1 MSENNTERING
12 SRSFE
17 EQVFARFDAVDR
29 RFDGIEVRIERL
41 EMKQPDTKPIW
52 EQALIA
58 IAETNAAMRNGFAIV
73 GNAIDQINVRLDSM
87 DKRFDGVDARL
98 EAMDKRFDSV
108 EARFEVIDKRFDG
121 VEARF
126 EAIDKRFDG
135 VEARFEAMDKRFD
148 GVDARFD
155 PMDNRFDGVEAR
167 FETLSTDLNDGLRGV
182 ELKIEVLNQHILELK
197 ADQLYVDKRLQKN

>member
-1 MSENNTERING
+1 MSEINTERING

-41 EMKQPDTKPIW
+41 EMKQLDTKPIW

-73 GNAIDQINVRLDSM
+73 GNAIDQINARLDVM
-87 DKRFDGVDARL
+87 DKRFDNVD
-98 EAMDKRFDSV
+98 
-108 EARFEVIDKRFDG
+108 
-121 VEARF
+121 ARF

-135 VEARFEAMDKRFD
+135 V
-148 GVDARFD
+148 DA
-155 PMDNRFDGVEAR
+155 G
-167 FETLSTDLNDGLRGV
+167 FETLSTELNDGLRGV
-182 ELKIEVLNQHILELK
+182 ERKIEVLNQDLLELK
-197 ADQLYVDKRLQKN
+197 ADQRYVDSRLQKIESGSKPS

>member
-1 MSENNTERING
+1 
-12 SRSFE
+12 
-17 EQVFARFDAVDR
+17 
-29 RFDGIEVRIERL
+29 
-41 EMKQPDTKPIW
+41 MKQPDTKPIW

-126 EAIDKRFDG
+126 EA
-135 VEARFEAMDKRFD
+135 MDKRFD

-197 ADQLYVDKRLQKN
+197 ADQLYVDKRLQKIEAGSIPS